1 MIIVRSEIMN
11 ELEILDSINEIGYLL
26 LRHGAEIYR
35 VEESLQRMCEGLG
48 FQHVEIFAIPTYFT
62 ISLTLHDGT
71 PYHSSKRSHLNRIHL
86 DHLYELNNLVRAI
99 TNQDISM
106 VEAKQKIEEIKNQSL
121 NFQLILI
128 GYIVSSAMF
137 CLFFGGGFIEMWV
150 SALIGFVLYYFIFLL
165 EILRIN
171 GIVRTILS
179 SMVLATIAIISEK
192 IGIISNQQS
201 VITGTLMLLV
211 PGIAITNS
219 LRDMIGGDF
228 VSGLS
233 RMIEAILIAAS
244 IAIGVG
250 IMMMI
255 LRGA

>member
-1 MIIVRSEIMN
+1 MN
-11 ELEILDSINEIGYLL
+11 DIETLELINEIGYLL
-26 LRHGAEIYR
+26 LKHGAEIYR

-48 FQHVEIFAIPTYFT
+48 FQNVEVFAIPTYFT
-62 ISLTLHDGT
+62 LSLTLHDGT
-71 PYHSSKRSHLNRIHL
+71 PYHSSKRSRTNRTHL
-86 DHLYELNNLVRAI
+86 DHLYELNNLVRKI
-99 TNQDISM
+99 SNQELDASDIR
-106 VEAKQKIEEIKNQSL
+106 QKINEIKSQKL

-128 GYIVSSAMF
+128 GYIVSAAMF
-137 CLFFGGGFIEMWV
+137 CLFFGGGFNEMIV
-150 SALIGFVLYYFIFLL
+150 SAFIGFVLYFFIYLMEML
-165 EILRIN
+165 NMN

-179 SMVLATIAIISEK
+179 SMVLSTIAIIALK
-192 IGIISNQQS
+192 MNLISDQQS

-219 LRDMIGGDF
+219 LRDIIGGDF

-250 IMMMI
+250 IMMM
-255 LRGA
+255 LLKGA

>member
-1 MIIVRSEIMN
+1 MN
-11 ELEILDSINEIGYLL
+11 DIETLELINEIGYLL
-26 LRHGAEIYR
+26 LKHGAEIYR

-48 FQHVEIFAIPTYFT
+48 FQNVEVFAIPTYFT
-62 ISLTLHDGT
+62 LSLTLHDGT
-71 PYHSSKRSHLNRIHL
+71 PYHSSKRSRTNRTHL
-86 DHLYELNNLVRAI
+86 DHLYELNNLVRKI
-99 TNQDISM
+99 SNQELDASDIR
-106 VEAKQKIEEIKNQSL
+106 QKINEIKSQKL

-128 GYIVSSAMF
+128 GYIVSAAMF
-137 CLFFGGGFIEMWV
+137 CLFFGGSFNEMIV
-150 SALIGFVLYYFIFLL
+150 SAFIGFVLYFFIYLMEML
-165 EILRIN
+165 NMN

-179 SMVLATIAIISEK
+179 SMVLSTIAIIALK
-192 IGIISNQQS
+192 MNLISDQQS

-219 LRDMIGGDF
+219 LRDIIGGDF

-250 IMMMI
+250 IMMM
-255 LRGA
+255 LLKGA